1 MTPSTEPAVI
11 GPGDWVIES
20 DAPEIGRLELTLL
33 AGGGVAGTHRA
44 VDLTGS
50 VEGRWSCDSGSA
62 RLALHLETA
71 FGLRP
76 SELDLDLAL
85 EAGDGPAVEAEDA
98 GPGIRRR
105 YRLRPAPS
113 P

>member
-1 MTPSTEPAVI
+1 VI
-11 GPGDWVIES
+11 GPGGWVIES

-33 AGGGVAGTHRA
+33 AGGGVVGTHHA

-50 VEGRWSCDSGSA
+50 VEGRWSFDTGAA
-62 RLALHLETA
+62 RLALHLETS

-76 SELDLDLAL
+76 SDLDLDLL
-85 EAGDGPAVEAEDA
+85 LQPGDGAAVEAEDA
-98 GPGIRRR
+98 GPGRRR
-105 YRLRPAPS
+105 RFRLRPAHS

>member
-1 MTPSTEPAVI
+1 MI
-11 GPGDWVIES
+11 GPGEWVIES
-20 DAPEIGRLELTLL
+20 EAPEIGRLELTLME
-33 AGGGVAGTHRA
+33 GGGVVGTHHA

-50 VEGRWSCDSGSA
+50 VEGRWTLDARSA

-85 EAGDGPAVEAEDA
+85 EPGGGPVLEAEDA
-98 GPGIRRR
+98 GPGGRR
-105 YRLRPAPS
+105 YRLGPAHLP
-113 P
+113 